1 VIIQRVKSASVTV
14 DEELISS
21 IGKGLLV
28 LTGVGKEDTEKEA
41 ENIVNKVL
49 KAKFW
54 PDEKG
59 SQVRMRVPPSRL
71 VLTGN
76 SSGRRTF
83 KKLRARYS
91 VVSPPLGLPF
101 NGLKLTPSSLPVHS
115 IWQDEEGQ

>member
-1 VIIQRVKSASVTV
+1 MIIQRVKSASVTV

-59 SQVRMRVPPSRL
+59 SQVRMRALLSRPGADRQL
-71 VLTGN
+71 
-76 SSGRRTF
+76 
-83 KKLRARYS
+83 
-91 VVSPPLGLPF
+91 
-101 NGLKLTPSSLPVHS
+101 
-115 IWQDEEGQ
+115 